1 MDGGSV
7 DRLTAMELFVR
18 IVETGSLS
26 AAAREFGTTQPS
38 VSRQLRGLEKRLN
51 ARLLNRTTRHLT
63 LTEAGRAFYEDC
75 RQIAE
80 AVRAAESGV
89 GALQTSLRGVLRVN
103 TAVAMGQECIAPLAF
118 KFQKQQRE
126 LIVDLTLNERYVDL
140 VEEGIDVAVRF
151 GEVQDVNLV
160 ARRLGRARF
169 VIVATPAY
177 LKRHGTPKLPPDL
190 ANHRGVLL
198 NNLAA
203 PDWTLCSADG
213 ETKVRPPPAA
223 FRVNNG
229 HVVRGAILSDL
240 GIGWIPEAL
249 VYREL
254 ESGLLREVLR
264 GYTVKPLDVHAVY
277 ASARHLP
284 AKVRAFV
291 EFLQAEFAAIPGF
304 DAA

>member
-1 MDGGSV
+1 M

-26 AAAREFGTTQPS
+26 AAAREFRTTQPS

-63 LTEAGRAFYEDC
+63 LTEAGKAFYEDC
-75 RQIAE
+75 RQIVE
-80 AVRAAESGV
+80 SVRAAESGV
-89 GALQTSLRGVLRVN
+89 GALQTSLRGVLRVD
-103 TAVAMGQECIAPLAF
+103 TGVALGQECIAPLAF
-118 KFQKQQRE
+118 KFQKQHHE
-126 LIVDLTLNERYVDL
+126 LIVDLTLTGRFVDL

-160 ARRLGRARF
+160 ARRLGRARR

-177 LKRHGTPKLPPDL
+177 LKRYGTPKLPADL
-190 ANHRGVLL
+190 ASHRGVLIGYP
-198 NNLAA
+198 A
-203 PDWTLCSADG
+203 PLDWTLSSADG
-213 ETKVRPPPAA
+213 EIKVRVPAV
-223 FRVNNG
+223 FRANNG

-240 GIGWIPEAL
+240 GIGWVPEAL
-249 VYREL
+249 IHREL
-254 ESGLLREVLR
+254 ESGLVREVLH
-264 GYTVKPLDVHAVY
+264 GYTMKPLDAHAVY

-291 EFLQAEFAAIPGF
+291 EFLQAEFASIPGF
-304 DAA
+304 EAS